1 MCYKYFIADM
11 SAKLSK
17 DDKEDHKQFT
27 DTSGESLNCLIYVAT
42 SLFLASLKVLLLMHP
57 LLSHQ
62 VNKEDEQN
70 SQHNWYKVAE
80 LMVI

>member
-1 MCYKYFIADM
+1 M

-27 DTSGESLNCLIYVAT
+27 DTSGKSPNCVIYVAT
-42 SLFLASLKVLLLMHP
+42 SLFLASLKILLLMYP

-62 VNKEDEQN
+62 VNTKKA
-70 SQHNWYKVAE
+70 SKIHSTTGMK
-80 LMVI
+80 